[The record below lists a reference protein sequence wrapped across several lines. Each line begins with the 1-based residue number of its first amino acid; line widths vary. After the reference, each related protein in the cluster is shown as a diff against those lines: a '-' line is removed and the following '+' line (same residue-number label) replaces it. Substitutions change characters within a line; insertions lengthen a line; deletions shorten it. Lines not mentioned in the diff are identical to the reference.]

1 MDNKT
6 KILGIIRIRGPVS
19 PTQMARELRVES
31 YLASAMLS
39 ELVSSKEL
47 RISSLKVGSSPVYYL
62 PEQRP
67 NLEQFVGNLNEKD
80 RRTFYLL
87 KEKKILK
94 DSDQEPLIRVSL
106 RNIKDFAVPLE
117 VSHDG
122 KTEVFWRWHTLPAKD
137 TEDLVKDLLGMK
149 EKEVEKKPELRP
161 VQKLEKKVK
170 TKPLEE
176 RSEFLKK
183 VNDYFKRYE
192 INVIQE
198 QVLKKN
204 MVEYVIKLPSAVGE
218 LLYFCNAIDKKKLSE
233 GDLAGAY
240 VKGENKKLP
249 VLIITTGDLTK
260 SAKDSLEKD
269 FKKLTV
275 KKI

>member
-170 TKPLEE
+170 TKPLEQ

-198 QVLKKN
+198 QILKKN

-249 VLIITTGDLTK
+249 VLIITTGELTK

-269 FKKLTV
+269 FKKVTV